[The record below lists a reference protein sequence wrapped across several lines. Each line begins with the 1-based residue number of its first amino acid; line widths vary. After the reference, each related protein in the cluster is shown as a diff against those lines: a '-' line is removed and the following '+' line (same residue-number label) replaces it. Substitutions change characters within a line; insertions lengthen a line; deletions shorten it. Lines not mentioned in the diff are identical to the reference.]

1 MLKKQKIPQLLWL
14 LQNSTAL
21 PKDLLYHYCYLS
33 SVIIISVS
41 LGHLAAGCCCRSWC
55 IFNQRSSVSQA
66 RGLLSTQWPSAPL
79 YVSDQWRWDN
89 QLPHTASCSG
99 NIQVVY
105 LPPCHDNQISSLNS
119 EQSEDTNKPLLFSC
133 FSGNL
138 QPSIKPGRGE
148 YLQGNWKAGPKGQLR
163 VSSDFKYWS
172 VDSFIIYSWG

>member
-1 MLKKQKIPQLLWL
+1 MLKNKKSHGCCGSYKTLLHSLKIYYIITATSALL
-14 LQNSTAL
+14 
-21 PKDLLYHYCYLS
+21 
-33 SVIIISVS
+33 SVS

-55 IFNQRSSVSQA
+55 IFNQHSSVSQA

-163 VSSDFKYWS
+163 VS
-172 VDSFIIYSWG
+172 